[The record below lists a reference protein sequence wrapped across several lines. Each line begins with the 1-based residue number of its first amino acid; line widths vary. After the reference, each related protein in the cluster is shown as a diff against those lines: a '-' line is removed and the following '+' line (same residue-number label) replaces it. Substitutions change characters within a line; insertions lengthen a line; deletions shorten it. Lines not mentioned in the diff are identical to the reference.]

1 MDRNRDLAKG
11 LSRIENQLAKKK
23 YHTVTVTPVCK
34 AGAAVDNGEVLFNPV
49 KIPGAC
55 RTKGGAARLM
65 STVLVDTDD
74 HKIAVDLWFFRV
86 SKDLGTLGAV
96 VDITD
101 ANLLLAQP
109 LGNVITAVSTGVGDY
124 VLGGVSTNTNFDL
137 IVQSDANDN
146 DYGDIYV
153 AGVATGTKTYTAS
166 GIRITFGFE
175 VQ

>member
-11 LSRIENQLAKKK
+11 LSRIENQLAKTK

-34 AGAAVDNGEVLFNPV
+34 AGAAVDDGEVLFNPV

-55 RTKGGAARLM
+55 LTKGGAARLM
-65 STVLVDTDD
+65 SIVLVDTDD
-74 HKIAVDLWFFRV
+74 HKIAVDLWFFQV

-96 VDITD
+96 IDITE
-101 ANLLLAQP
+101 ANLALAQP
-109 LGNVITAVSTGVGDY
+109 LGNVTTAAISAAGDY
-124 VLGGVSTNTNFDL
+124 DLGGVSTNTNFDL
-137 IVQSDANDN
+137 IVQSDAGDN

-153 AGVATGTKTYTAS
+153 AGVATATRTYTAS
-166 GIRITFGFE
+166 GIRITLGFE